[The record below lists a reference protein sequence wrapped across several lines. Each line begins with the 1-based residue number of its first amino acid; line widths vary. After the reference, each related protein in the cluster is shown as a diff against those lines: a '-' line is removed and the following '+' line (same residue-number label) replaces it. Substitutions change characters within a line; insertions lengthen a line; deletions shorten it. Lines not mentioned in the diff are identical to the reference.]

1 MQSDHGH
8 DTPSTGGHDS
18 DEAVWLDL
26 VARLQE
32 PDDAFMAGPDDAGTP
47 DNAAPA
53 GGAEAPGGGVPG
65 AGHTP
70 PAGDAGTSGAMP
82 GDATAPGDAKAP
94 GDAIRAKGVD
104 DFDPLGVWGR
114 QLSPAPHEPG
124 FDNVPGGAGTPG
136 PRDYEAEDLEGE
148 FVPGEP
154 PSLTGAD
161 PAVVLSWIGAAGGP
175 IFLVLAAIF
184 WRGMPL
190 VGVIGVILAFLAGTS
205 YLIYRLPKNR
215 DHDGG
220 DGAVV

>member
-1 MQSDHGH
+1 MHVQSDHGH

-18 DEAVWLDL
+18 DERVWLDL

-32 PDDAFMAGPDDAGTP
+32 PDDAFMDGPDDAGTP
-47 DNAAPA
+47 DGAAPA
-53 GGAEAPGGGVPG
+53 GGAEAPGAETAPG
-65 AGHTP
+65 AGH
-70 PAGDAGTSGAMP
+70 
-82 GDATAPGDAKAP
+82 APGD
-94 GDAIRAKGVD
+94 GIRAKGVD

-154 PSLTGAD
+154 PSLAGAE